1 MVKQPTSEP
10 SEFTMSSEDFP
21 ALPGTQNREGPSPGG
36 SVSGDKN
43 IPVGLGPEIGQ
54 DVLQANRAPG
64 SEKSQSSK
72 RGIQTSPDGK
82 RKNEYYYREVGY
94 SGTLNNF
101 TCRQGDEHTCK
112 YGEGSIR
119 HGWAFNVYQS
129 SGDRPE
135 LGVAGVR
142 PRSYR
147 VRIEFEFAGKSL
159 SKLWWPLGG
168 NTLSATGY

>member
-1 MVKQPTSEP
+1 
-10 SEFTMSSEDFP
+10 MSSEDFP

-82 RKNEYYYREVGY
+82 RKGRLLTTSIIIARSDTVA
-94 SGTLNNF
+94 LNNF

-119 HGWAFNVYQS
+119 HGWAFNVY
-129 SGDRPE
+129 
-135 LGVAGVR
+135 
-142 PRSYR
+142 
-147 VRIEFEFAGKSL
+147 
-159 SKLWWPLGG
+159 
-168 NTLSATGY
+168 

>member
-1 MVKQPTSEP
+1 MFVLILVGMVKQPTSES

-72 RGIQTSPDGK
+72 RGIQTSPDGIT
-82 RKNEYYYREVGY
+82 YFY
-94 SGTLNNF
+94 LF
-101 TCRQGDEHTCK
+101 
-112 YGEGSIR
+112 IR
-119 HGWAFNVYQS
+119 FNY
-129 SGDRPE
+129 
-135 LGVAGVR
+135 
-142 PRSYR
+142 
-147 VRIEFEFAGKSL
+147 K
-159 SKLWWPLGG
+159 
-168 NTLSATGY
+168 

>member
-72 RGIQTSPDGK
+72 RGIQTLPEGKLKCCIIIYALTIVLSPILGM
-82 RKNEYYYREVGY
+82 V
-94 SGTLNNF
+94 TLNF
-101 TCRQGDEHTCK
+101 T
-112 YGEGSIR
+112 Y
-119 HGWAFNVYQS
+119 A
-129 SGDRPE
+129 
-135 LGVAGVR
+135 
-142 PRSYR
+142 
-147 VRIEFEFAGKSL
+147 
-159 SKLWWPLGG
+159 
-168 NTLSATGY
+168 

>member
-82 RKNEYYYREVGY
+82 RKAVTILMSRVSLMLTSYYRY
-94 SGTLNNF
+94 TQA
-101 TCRQGDEHTCK
+101 R
-112 YGEGSIR
+112 
-119 HGWAFNVYQS
+119 
-129 SGDRPE
+129 
-135 LGVAGVR
+135 
-142 PRSYR
+142 
-147 VRIEFEFAGKSL
+147 
-159 SKLWWPLGG
+159 
-168 NTLSATGY
+168 